1 VLNRFLERLTEKITQ
16 KIEIMLSNK
25 YRNNYQQN
33 VELDLL
39 TVGALLSKQ
48 QYLMSSNNLNNYE
61 FSIFS
66 QFGDDG
72 IIQYLIKHINIKNE
86 VFIEFGVENYQ
97 ESNTRFLMMNN
108 NWRGFVM
115 DSAEENMNR
124 LTQQSWYWKYDLTQK
139 AVFIDIDNIND
150 LLKATGFSDIGLLCI
165 DLDGNDY
172 WIFKQLDLSKI
183 NPAIVI
189 IEYNSIFGE
198 DRAISVPYNKKF
210 IRTEAHYSNIYA
222 GASLSALN
230 YLATQKGYALV
241 GSNLA
246 GNNAY
251 FVRKDLLN
259 ERICELSVEK
269 AYKESKFRES
279 RNKDYSLSFI
289 SGKQRLEIIRGLEV
303 INVITNEYE
312 KL

>member
-1 VLNRFLERLTEKITQ
+1 MDNEETK
-16 KIEIMLSNK
+16 
-25 YRNNYQQN
+25 
-33 VELDLL
+33 LL
-39 TVGALLSKQ
+39 AIGNMLSKQ
-48 QYLMSSNNLNNYE
+48 QWLLNSKNINDYE
-61 FSIFS
+61 FKIFS

-72 IIQYLIKHINIKNE
+72 IIQYLIKNINIKNE
-86 VFIEFGVENYQ
+86 TFIEFGVEDYL

-108 NWRGFVM
+108 NWSGFVM
-115 DSAEENMNR
+115 DGSTDNMNK
-124 LTQQSWYWKYDLTQK
+124 LSQQSWYWKYNLTQR
-139 AVFIDIDNIND
+139 AVFIDKDNIND
-150 LLKATGFSDIGLLCI
+150 LLKNTGFTDIGILCV

-172 WIFKQLDLSKI
+172 WIFKQIDLSTI
-183 NPAIVI
+183 NPSIII
-189 IEYNSIFGE
+189 IEYNSIFGKN
-198 DRAISVPYNKKF
+198 RAIVVPYDKKF
-210 IRTEAHYSNIYA
+210 IRTKAHYSNLYA

-230 YLATQKGYALV
+230 FEAAQKGYALV

-259 ERICELSVEK
+259 EKICELSVDK

-279 RNKDYSLSFI
+279 RNKDYTLSFI
-289 SGKQRLEIIRGLEV
+289 PGKERYEIIKGLEV